1 MADVDQF
8 ICEEL
13 RFAEDETRE
22 SAGRLIATLL
32 TEGIRAKDR
41 PEIFQPGALR
51 WDEKAGIPIDVQH
64 VRSSL
69 AARAYPVRD
78 SAGTLSIDAPLIDGV
93 WGREARALVKG
104 GVATGMS
111 IQFAAVTASRRNGM
125 RVITDAILT
134 RASVVD
140 SGSYATDIEV
150 RHASESG
157 LVLPSELTLWL

>member
-1 MADVDQF
+1 MDQLHSEIF
-8 ICEEL
+8 CEV

-32 TEGIRAKDR
+32 TEGIPARDRAEVFER
-41 PEIFQPGALR
+41 GALR
-51 WDEKAGIPIDVQH
+51 WDENEGIPIDVQH

-69 AARAYPVRD
+69 AARAFPVRGSD
-78 SAGTLSIDAPLIDGV
+78 GSLSIDAPLVDGV

-111 IQFAAVTASRRNGM
+111 IQFAPVKQSRRGGM
-125 RVITDAILT
+125 RVISEARLL

-140 SGSYATDIEV
+140 RGAYGTNIEV
-150 RHASESG
+150 RQEGTTATYRRVH
-157 LVLPSELTLWL
+157 LWL